1 MDIKLNLILFQIVN
15 FGVVF
20 GALVY
25 FLYKPVVKLLDE
37 RAKKTADAEKAAME
51 TVKVREE
58 AEEIKAKTRSQ
69 AEKDA
74 GKLLEKT
81 KEQAI
86 ALKKELSAEA
96 KAAIQADRA
105 KALKNW
111 EEEKSAMMR
120 EMQKEFAQG
129 VYSVAEKLLGKAVDK
144 KTHAELI
151 DKSLKELAKAM

>member
-37 RAKKTADAEKAAME
+37 RAKKTADAEKAATE
-51 TVKVREE
+51 TLREH
-58 AEEIKAKTRSQ
+58 EEIETIKTKTKAQ
-69 AEKDA
+69 AEKEGA
-74 GKLLEKT
+74 KLLEKA
-81 KEQAI
+81 KEQSV
-86 ALKKELSAEA
+86 ALKKELNAEA
-96 KAAIQADRA
+96 KSEIQGERT

-111 EEEKSAMMR
+111 EEEKSAMIR

-129 VYSVAEKLLGKAVDK
+129 VYSVAEKLLGKAVDR
-144 KTHAELI
+144 KTHTELI
-151 DKSLKELAKAM
+151 DKSIKELAKGM